1 MSTYEKQA
9 IRLAGYSACLIAL
22 GYVGISISFVMAG
35 TDFPNHAEGWIT
47 YLSGNSKI
55 WWFIIWLS
63 IITDVMYLTVALG
76 FYEHFKKT
84 NNLIA
89 ILIGIS
95 FSLFTFL
102 ELATTWT
109 KYPSLLNLVGQYNN
123 TSNQEL
129 RSHLLSAI
137 EATSSSIHSIVIGFY
152 TIIIPSIGVI
162 LASYH
167 SLRRKTLGQLTNVL
181 GLLAGSCNIIAVLG
195 GLIYEPIGKLVI
207 AGSFLSLF
215 WFGGVGLKFLQMS
228 KHKEHSS

>member
-1 MSTYEKQA
+1 MITYEKQI

-22 GYVGISISFVMAG
+22 GYVGISISFVRAG

-76 FYEHFKKT
+76 LYEHFKET
-84 NNLIA
+84 NKLIA
-89 ILIGIS
+89 ILIVVF
-95 FSLFTFL
+95 FSLFAFL

-123 TSNQEL
+123 ASNQEL

-167 SLRRKTLGQLTNVL
+167 SLRSKTLGQLTNVL

-215 WFGGVGLKFLQMS
+215 WFGGIGLKFLQMS